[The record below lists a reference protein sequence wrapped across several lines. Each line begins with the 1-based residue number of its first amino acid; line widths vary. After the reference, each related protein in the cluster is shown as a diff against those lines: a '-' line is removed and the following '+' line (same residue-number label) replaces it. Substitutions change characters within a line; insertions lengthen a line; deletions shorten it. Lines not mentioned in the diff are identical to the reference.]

1 MTFEI
6 GQTVEVFSDLGTITG
21 KIIVSPDVTQYLV
34 LIEGDTAPK
43 VFKENFISAHTIPKN

>member
-34 LIEGDTAPK
+34 LIGGDTAPK